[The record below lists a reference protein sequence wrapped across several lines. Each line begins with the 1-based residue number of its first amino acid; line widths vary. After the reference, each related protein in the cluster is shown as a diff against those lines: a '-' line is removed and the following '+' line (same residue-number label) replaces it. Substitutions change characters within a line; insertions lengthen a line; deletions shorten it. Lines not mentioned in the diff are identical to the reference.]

1 MFGRL
6 LWVVTWPRGAF
17 ACQLNLGFK
26 LIKFG
31 LEYFKEFSLLEFFLW
46 VVKSIKNLI
55 FTDIH
60 NISFWECVSIFG
72 HFFNN
77 RLDFSVQ
84 ELELLFHEFS
94 FSFDVTHGLEF
105 FESTVD
111 DIEIAHKFLLEKVHC
126 DQAAWEY
133 DLVLGFRHLVCLD
146 GSFSF
151 L

>member
-1 MFGRL
+1 M
-6 LWVVTWPRGAF
+6 
-17 ACQLNLGFK
+17 K
-26 LIKFG
+26 S
-31 LEYFKEFSLLEFFLW
+31 FKEISLFKFFLR

-60 NISFWECVSIFG
+60 NIPFRKRISIFG

-94 FSFDVTHGLEF
+94 FSFDVTHGFEF

-126 DQAAWEY
+126 DQTA
-133 DLVLGFRHLVCLD
+133 
-146 GSFSF
+146 
-151 L
+151 